1 MSAVV
6 GGVPCLIR
14 EVLYAPPC
22 PVPVAQLFEVA
33 LVQHNNGALEDAINT
48 FLEAQSL
55 WERSILETD
64 YTDLEDPA
72 ASSMLATLMKREKE
86 LEEDALAT
94 EVDARIMKAEQD
106 VAFTEAKERQEAAAA
121 AAAAA
126 AEALEENSEPSVVKF
141 HEDDGTST
149 AESDRVHAV
158 LYTTADL
165 KKFREERAKRLDARE
180 VAKALDQSRTQER
193 HERKMQAM
201 YESARK
207 VPVEALIFIQLS
219 VGSVLES
226 SGSDEAALRCY
237 VYALELCEKYLGDGR
252 PQRHPVTAT
261 VFSALG
267 TLYFHIAQY
276 DFAADYFFKALEI
289 REQLLPTGHVDV
301 AMLLNNVGCVLHLLR
316 RTNDAL
322 VFFYRAASM
331 LETQLDPTHPRR
343 DVVDG
348 NIRKAQQSS
357 LFGATPPPV
366 PFVPGIVP
374 PLIPGARRAREYFK
388 PKPKKPKGKD
398 DGKKK

>member
-14 EVLYAPPC
+14 EVLYAPQC
-22 PVPVAQLFEVA
+22 PVSVAQLFEVA
-33 LVQHNNGALEDAINT
+33 LVFHNSGALEDSINT
-48 FLEAQSL
+48 YLAAQSA
-55 WERSILETD
+55 WERSILESD
-64 YTDLEDPA
+64 YTDLEDPT

-86 LEEDALAT
+86 LAEEALAA
-94 EVDARIMKAEQD
+94 EDEEKIMKAEQD
-106 VAFTEAKERQEAAAA
+106 VAITQEKERREAAEAAAEAAAA
-121 AAAAA
+121 A
-126 AEALEENSEPSVVKF
+126 LQDNPEPVVKF
-141 HEDDGTST
+141 TRFGAEEAKSADD
-149 AESDRVHAV
+149 EP
-158 LYTTADL
+158 LYSAADL
-165 KKFREERAKRLDARE
+165 KRFRDDRQRRLDARNE
-180 VAKALDQSRTQER
+180 AKSLELSQTKER

-201 YESARK
+201 YESAKK
-207 VPVEALIFIQLS
+207 VPVEALIFVQLS

-237 VYALELCEKYLGDGR
+237 VHALDLCERHLGEGN
-252 PQRHPVTAT
+252 PCRHPITAT
-261 VFSALG
+261 VYSCLG

-289 REQLLPTGHVDV
+289 REELLPEGHVDV
-301 AMLLNNVGCVLHLLR
+301 ASILNNVGCVLHILR

-322 VFFYRAASM
+322 VFLYRASAM

-343 DVVDG
+343 DAVSG

-357 LFGATPPPV
+357 LYGTVPPPV
-366 PFVPGIVP
+366 AFTPNIVP
-374 PLIPGARRAREYFK
+374 PLIPGARRAKEFFK